1 MKKEYNFTAFNEFL
15 NIQATPQEITHRLS
29 RVAMNYARTT
39 NEAMLDD
46 MHHDLNFLQLMIDCF
61 ELLTP
66 MNGKEAS
73 L

>member
-1 MKKEYNFTAFNEFL
+1 MKKEYSFVAFNEFL
-15 NIQATPQEITHRLS
+15 NTQATPQEIARRLS

-39 NEAMLDD
+39 NEFILDD
-46 MHHDLNFLQLMIDCF
+46 MRHDLDFLQLMIDCF

-66 MNGKEAS
+66 MNGKEET